1 MNGLLI
7 AAGVAIILAV
17 FWDAFETLI
26 LPRRVSRR
34 IRLARMLYRWTWRA
48 WRAIARGIRQAQRR
62 ESFLSYYGP
71 LSFLFLLGVWAF
83 GMILGFAV
91 VFEASRVGPGG
102 SHGFLTLLYLSA
114 GSFFT
119 LGLGDVTPASSL
131 ARATTVVE
139 AGTGLTFLALV
150 IAYLPVLYQAFSRRE
165 VRISLLDQRA
175 GSPPSAGELLGRRGA
190 VWQESGAMQL
200 RDWEVWAAELLE
212 SHLSYPLLAL
222 FRSQHDN
229 QSWVAALTVTLDACA
244 LIITG
249 VDGISDTQAR
259 LTFAMARH
267 AAVDLASTLGFA
279 PLPPDPDRLPPD
291 DLLRLRDLL
300 AQRGLVPA
308 SGDDADA
315 VLAELRESYEPYVN
329 GLARRL
335 LMPLPSW
342 LPLDGAADNWEVTA
356 WEVRSGRRAR
366 RDVIGN

>member
-1 MNGLLI
+1 L
-7 AAGVAIILAV
+7 V
-17 FWDAFETLI
+17 
-26 LPRRVSRR
+26 
-34 IRLARMLYRWTWRA
+34 
-48 WRAIARGIRQAQRR
+48 
-62 ESFLSYYGP
+62 
-71 LSFLFLLGVWAF
+71 
-83 GMILGFAV
+83 
-91 VFEASRVGPGG
+91 
-102 SHGFLTLLYLSA
+102 YLSA

-119 LGLGDVTPASSL
+119 LGLGDVVPAGSL

-190 VWQESGAMQL
+190 VWQESGAIQL
-200 RDWEVWAAELLE
+200 REWELWAAELLE
-212 SHLSYPLLAL
+212 SHLSYPLLAS

-229 QSWVAALTVTLDACA
+229 QSWVAGLTVTLDACA
-244 LIITG
+244 LVITG

-279 PLPPDPDRLPPD
+279 PLPPDPDRLPAE
-291 DLLRLRDLL
+291 DLVRLRALL
-300 AQRGLVPA
+300 AERGLA
-308 SGDDADA
+308 MATGEEADA
-315 VLAELRESYEPYVN
+315 VLTELRESYEPYVN

-342 LPLDGAADNWEVTA
+342 LPPEAATDNWEVTR
-356 WEVRSGRRAR
+356 WEIRSGRRAR
-366 RDVIGN
+366 RDVIGD